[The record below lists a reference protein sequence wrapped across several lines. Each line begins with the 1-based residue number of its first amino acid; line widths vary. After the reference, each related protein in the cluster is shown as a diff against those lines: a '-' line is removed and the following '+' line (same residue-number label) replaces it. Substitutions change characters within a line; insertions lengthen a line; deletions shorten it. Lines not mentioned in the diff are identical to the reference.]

1 MRFILGL
8 VHANPCTPPPPSPPH
23 YLDLSSNK
31 LLQKLT
37 DTVHNTSDLDFDA
50 AVEHFTSALN
60 KLYDKLFKHPTEH
73 WPTGYLPLPPLAFAT
88 KDEKLGDIRIDLANI
103 TLTNFDSLYG
113 LDLSTHK
120 DAPQRLSTAIA
131 LGNSTDRPLIVH
143 TSMHLQIDGQWHAL
157 EVQVYLSGLLLALA
171 ANITIDTSMIGQLT
185 LGSLLHPKSL
195 LPCLIRPIKSIA
207 LEPKMTTI
215 NLDGQLTSGE
225 GAGVEVHLWPLYS
238 GPSSTKKRIESLPDN
253 LPIITSS
260 LVQIVN
266 ENYLTPLLEGPHDT
280 CDRARG
286 AMPQLSPPSMPP
298 PSTPPSALDQ
308 FAPMFWGCLAVGSF
322 ILLVALTYV
331 LRHAYKILT
340 HNYAASSVAEE
351 VNSALSAS
359 NNNMAI
365 GLLEGSATSSSNG
378 GGAVGLSS
386 SVTTTASTTPLQL
399 GASMGSGGGGAF
411 EGEVHFGAAGGNGD
425 CGGGGNGGGG
435 CGGSPHSSRSGNGT
449 SCSYSSNNG
458 GAGGNGPDLSKA
470 PIFQLS
476 LAHRTSYCTRLLL
489 TLALFGNAVFFFYA
503 NTHVGAT
510 EHVLLKIS
518 GEPVPLPGVFDF
530 TLVGSVRDMWK
541 SKSCATH
548 THTRTH
554 ACIHAHNTSL

>member
-1 MRFILGL
+1 MSAAMIGGSLTKEVDALLSPPFTSLVLSPAASAVATQVLTTAMRFIIGL

-60 KLYDKLFKHPTEH
+60 KLYDKLFKHPSEH

-143 TSMHLQIDGQWHAL
+143 TSMHLQIDGKWHAL
-157 EVQVYLSGLLLALA
+157 EVQVYLSGLLLSLA

-195 LPCLIRPIKSIA
+195 LPCLLRPIKSIA

-225 GAGVEVHLWPLYS
+225 GAVWRCTFGRCTQGLQAQRS
-238 GPSSTKKRIESLPDN
+238 GSNRCLTICRSSQAAWFRSSTRT
-253 LPIITSS
+253 TSR
-260 LVQIVN
+260 LFLKARMTRAI
-266 ENYLTPLLEGPHDT
+266 
-280 CDRARG
+280 ARG

-351 VNSALSAS
+351 VNSAL
-359 NNNMAI
+359 I
-365 GLLEGSATSSSNG
+365 RLEQQYGYWSTRRGSATSSSNG

-386 SVTTTASTTPLQL
+386 SVTTTASTTPQL

-411 EGEVHFGAAGGNGD
+411 EGEVLLELLAVMVMAATEAMEEEVAVVA
-425 CGGGGNGGGG
+425 
-435 CGGSPHSSRSGNGT
+435 SHSSRSGNGT

-458 GAGGNGPDLSKA
+458 GGGNGPGSE
-470 PIFQLS
+470 QG
-476 LAHRTSYCTRLLL
+476 AHIP
-489 TLALFGNAVFFFYA
+489 ALFSAS
-503 NTHVGAT
+503 HL
-510 EHVLLKIS
+510 VLHAPPPHTCFIVTRS
-518 GEPVPLPGVFDF
+518 SSSTRTR
-530 TLVGSVRDMWK
+530 TLVRPSM
-541 SKSCATH
+541 C
-548 THTRTH
+548 
-554 ACIHAHNTSL
+554 C